1 MKSIRGIIFG
11 LIKPYLRWQI
21 IGFVL
26 TVVYAVAVFASPLV
40 SRYLIDEVI
49 PAHSLKK
56 LYFGIIV
63 FCLVLL
69 SQPLVGYLKD
79 IVFLHIT
86 ENIVLDIRK
95 RLFNKLLLAPLSFFN
110 RSTKGEIISRV
121 VNDGKEAGEFI
132 SDFFIIA
139 VKNIILIALIIAGM
153 LYLSISLT
161 MIVILVIS
169 FFSFLN
175 FKLSKKLTSLSSD
188 VQRNRDRMCTAVNQ
202 TINSIMTVK
211 AFLLE
216 KKERQKYGDVLEK
229 TFKDNLRIWF
239 LAIIL
244 NNVSQ
249 IIVILSL
256 CVIYGLGSISVMRN
270 RLTLGDVVALGLYF
284 QLMVQPVNELLANN
298 IELRKNIP
306 IFKRIDEYL
315 EMESEYQEDAEKER
329 LNNLGEIVIKD
340 LGYGYEDGT
349 EVLSGVNMVF
359 PPRGL
364 VALIGASGS
373 GKSTLVKLLLGLYKP
388 TSGDI
393 YVNGLSIR
401 KIDLEALREQ
411 ISIVAQEMEFF
422 NESIKEN
429 IRCGKP
435 DATDEEITE
444 LCKKL
449 KIHEKILSLPL
460 GYDSVLMETVNL
472 SGGEK
477 QRLAMARALIKNPSV
492 FIFDEPTSALDKEN
506 EARIREI
513 IETVSKERLV
523 IVIAH
528 KASTIVNADFI
539 YAFKDKRVVKVL

>member
-1 MKSIRGIIFG
+1 MKSIRGKIFD
-11 LIKPYLRWQI
+11 LIKPYLIWQI

-26 TVVYAVAVFASPLV
+26 TIIYAVTVFASPLV

-49 PAHSLKK
+49 PAHSLEK

-69 SQPLVGYLKD
+69 SQPIVGYIKD
-79 IVFLHIT
+79 IVFLHVT

-139 VKNIILIALIIAGM
+139 VKNIILIVLIIAGM

-188 VQRNRDRMCTAVNQ
+188 VQRNRDRMCTTVNQ

-256 CVIYGLGSISVMRN
+256 CVIYGLGSIFVMRN

-284 QLMVQPVNELLANN
+284 QLMVQPVKEILANN

-306 IFKRIDEYL
+306 IFNRIYEYL
-315 EMESEYQEDAEKER
+315 EMESEYKEDGKKECI
-329 LNNLGEIVIKD
+329 NNLGEIVIKD
-340 LGYGYEDGT
+340 LGFVYEDGT
-349 EVLSGVNMVF
+349 EVLSEVNMVF

-364 VALIGASGS
+364 VAFIGASGS

-393 YVNGLSIR
+393 YVNGLSIE
-401 KIDLEALREQ
+401 KIDLKTLREQ
-411 ISIVAQEMEFF
+411 ISIVTQEMEFF
-422 NESIKEN
+422 NDSIKEN
-429 IRCGKP
+429 IRCGKS
-435 DATDEEITE
+435 DATDGEIEE

-449 KIHEKILSLPL
+449 KIHKKILLLPL

-513 IETVSKERLV
+513 IEAIAKERLV

-528 KASTIVNADFI
+528 KASTIVNADLI
-539 YAFKDKRVVKVL
+539 YVFEDKRVVKVL